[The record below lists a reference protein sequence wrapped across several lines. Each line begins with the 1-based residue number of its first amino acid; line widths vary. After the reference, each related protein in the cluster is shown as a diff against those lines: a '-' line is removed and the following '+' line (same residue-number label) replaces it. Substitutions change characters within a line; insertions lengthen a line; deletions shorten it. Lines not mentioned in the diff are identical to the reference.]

1 MKRFVCLLFVAV
13 LADYTQGA
21 SWPATDGLGRELPG
35 FEQVGPV
42 RENRTVAMF
51 YFLWHYQHLNEQA
64 DPYDISKILAKHPE
78 AIHDAKHPAWGP
90 QNYYHHFAEPL
101 FGYYRSTDEWVY
113 RKHAEMLADAGVD
126 VIIFDTSNGPIY
138 KEAYDALFRAF
149 DAAQKDGVNVP
160 KIAFLCRFLPEPNQ
174 VQRLYEDIYK
184 TGRYENLWFRW
195 KGKPLIMAYPEGTS
209 AEARSFF
216 TFRAPKASYFVPP
229 SRDDHWGWLEKY
241 PQHQFGGTKRHPEQM
256 TVGVAQNALTNKI
269 TALSDPRSM
278 GRSYHAGQTDRRPDA
293 YKYGLNFQEQWDYAL
308 AADPELV
315 FVTGW
320 NEWIAMRL
328 NSFADYKA
336 PVVFVDLFDAEHSR
350 DIEPMK
356 GGYGDNYYYQMIANI
371 RRFKGA
377 EKPPEAGA
385 PKTIAIDG
393 DFADWM
399 DIRPE
404 FTDYRSDTMH
414 RDSAGWGDQLR
425 YVNSQGRN
433 DIVSAKAAR
442 NETAVFFYV
451 RCAGPISQPA
461 GSSWMLLLID
471 SDRDKSTGWE
481 GYDYVL
487 NRLGPGVLEK
497 NTGDWQW
504 ERVAQCEVQVNG
516 SEMELSVSR
525 EALGKKSGSLDF
537 EFKWVDNLNRPGDI
551 MDFYTCGD
559 AAPGGRFNYR
569 FFE

>member
-1 MKRFVCLLFVAV
+1 MKRIVYLLFVAV

-42 RENRTVAMF
+42 RENRTVALF
-51 YFLWHYQHLNEQA
+51 YFLWQYQHTQTG
-64 DPYDISKILAKHPE
+64 PHDISKILAEHPE
-78 AIHDAKHPAWGP
+78 AIDDGNHPAWGP
-90 QNYYHHFAEPL
+90 LNHYHHFAEPL

-126 VIIFDTSNGPIY
+126 VIIFDTSNGPTY
-138 KEAYDALFRAF
+138 KEAYEALFRAF

-216 TFRAPKASYFVPP
+216 TFRAPKASYFDPP
-229 SRDDHWGWLEKY
+229 SRDDHWAWLEKY

-256 TVGVAQNALTNKI
+256 TVGVAMNALTNKI
-269 TALSDPRSM
+269 TALSDPQSM
-278 GRSYHAGQTDRRPDA
+278 GRSYHAGQTDRRLDA

-320 NEWIAMRL
+320 NEWVAMRM
-328 NSFADYKA
+328 NAFADYKA
-336 PVVFVDLFDAEHSR
+336 PVVFVDLFDVEHSR

-393 DFADWM
+393 DFSDWK
-399 DIRPE
+399 DVSPE
-404 FTDYRSDTMH
+404 FTDYQSDTVH

-433 DIVSAKAAR
+433 DIVSAKAAL
-442 NETAVFFYV
+442 NETVVFFYV

-497 NTGDWQW
+497 NTGGWQW
-504 ERVAQCEVQVNG
+504 ERVEQCKVQVNG
-516 SEMELSVSR
+516 SEMELSVPR
-525 EALGKKSGSLDF
+525 SLLCLENRSIDF
-537 EFKWVDNLNRPGDI
+537 EFKWVDNVSRPGDI